1 LNMVQKIFY
10 GNTTIATDGATDI
23 TTGTKLMLVVS
34 VIVVVVLGVYP
45 QPMFQLTND
54 TVQAV
59 LVKFHP

>member
-1 LNMVQKIFY
+1 V
-10 GNTTIATDGATDI
+10 
-23 TTGTKLMLVVS
+23 

-59 LVKFHP
+59 LIKFHP